1 MQDNVD
7 AIDQIIETMRTM
19 QSGVADRVMGHF
31 TSIQDL
37 DFTLPQFMVLYY
49 LSRHREELL
58 TVSQLATVIT
68 LSQPATS
75 QLIDRLLQRG
85 LLERRENPE
94 DRRQK
99 LISINDEGIALL
111 DRIEHRREEKMR
123 ALFECVPAEEL
134 TRMQNAL
141 NDLVKIFGAMS
152 ALADC

>member
-1 MQDNVD
+1 MQESTD
-7 AIDQIIETMRTM
+7 AISRIIETMRHM
-19 QSGVADRVMGHF
+19 QTGVADRVMGHF

-49 LSRHREELL
+49 LARHRDELL

-85 LLERRENPE
+85 LLMRRENPE

-99 LISINDEGIALL
+99 LISINDEGLALL
-111 DRIEHRREEKMR
+111 DRIENHREEKMR
-123 ALFECVPAEEL
+123 ELFSCIPADQL
-134 TRMQNAL
+134 ARMQNAL
-141 NDLVKIFGAMS
+141 NELSEIFAGVP
-152 ALADC
+152 ALAE